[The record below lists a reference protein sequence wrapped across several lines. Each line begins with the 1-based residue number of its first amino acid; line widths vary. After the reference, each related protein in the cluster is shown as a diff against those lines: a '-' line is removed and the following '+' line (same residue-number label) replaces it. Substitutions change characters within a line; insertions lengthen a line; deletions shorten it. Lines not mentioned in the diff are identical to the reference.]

1 MYVAISKQNGRI
13 YRYQIHRKMY
23 EHSQTCLKGH
33 FFITNKGQHI
43 FFQLMNNAYNFNHHM
58 KVTFS
63 GSFEWSLYT
72 GLTVL
77 ICLLNAIL
85 FTIIY
90 RRWLHIRKTPHAF
103 SLRLLHPYVHYTAY
117 LLLGRNI
124 PSYNGIII
132 IITKSITWMYKIIL
146 YSNMTF
152 LQTFWVQTR
161 GKNNIYL
168 HPLYFMTS
176 EIDNL

>member
-1 MYVAISKQNGRI
+1 
-13 YRYQIHRKMY
+13 
-23 EHSQTCLKGH
+23 
-33 FFITNKGQHI
+33 
-43 FFQLMNNAYNFNHHM
+43 MNNTYNFNHHM

-103 SLRLLHPYVHYTAY
+103 SLPLLHLYVHYTAY

-132 IITKSITWMYKIIL
+132 IIITKSITWMYKIIL
-146 YSNMTF
+146 YSNMTSF
-152 LQTFWVQTR
+152 KRFESKPVV
-161 GKNNIYL
+161 KIIYI
-168 HPLYFMTS
+168 YT
-176 EIDNL
+176 DCNLWRLKSTIYNDILPIFTY